1 MKPMKSNFYKI
12 YGFRIIFVVVFL
24 LSFIL
29 MGSRRTLESNS
40 NAVEDWLPDRFQETK
55 DYRWFL
61 KHFPFESY
69 IVVSWEGCEF
79 DEPGEG
85 KIHEDQIELFAQ
97 KLVPSQTI
105 DNFALTAPEAELV
118 ADLDIEKIEDRL
130 DPTLKIRPPRETAEE
145 SPAPA
150 PQPGPASNK
159 LAAAANLQKSE
170 NYFRSVMTGPR
181 LARLLEES
189 YSKASRR
196 LRNDPE
202 ELHRLVME
210 RLTGVLVGPD
220 HKSTAMLITLNTGF
234 KGGGKKMQELINRVR
249 EISVEC
255 GLPDTAQIHTG
266 SVAYRAW
273 SAVADTVHEIVSGRT
288 PRTDGIIMGG
298 PPVDNAALDQE
309 GTRTLYRLAGICAL
323 VSLILALICLR
334 DFMLTMYTFWV
345 AILSAGLA
353 MAMVSFTGSKC
364 DSILLS
370 MPALVYVLAMS
381 GSIHLINYYHDAIR
395 DKGLDGAVERA
406 VSHAFPPSFFAQLTT
421 AIGLGSLFT
430 SQLIPIIKFGFYSA
444 VGILMTLLL
453 LFLYLPALLTAFPR
467 KKFAQ
472 KYAFEGLENHSGFLA
487 NFWTKYGRFVVRF
500 HNQLALLCL
509 AAMLFFGAYLPVLK
523 PSVKMMNFFSP
534 DADIIAHY
542 TWLEGKLGPL
552 VPMEVVLCFDNA
564 RLSPEQYSIADRLTL
579 VNDICHALQDNIRDK
594 NDGEP
599 IIGGALS
606 VATFMP
612 DLESICE
619 PDTTAWRFV
628 GSAIG
633 KNIEENRDALK
644 DYLTVEGNP
653 PISEIIE
660 VARGEIPPLRET
672 YSQKRNLLRGT
683 LSDEQRQIFLG
694 PDAAA
699 EDFDLSQ
706 PIDEPDVS
714 SVEDTSNRADIED
727 YRKAR
732 ERLLDALRLCALL
745 EKKQPELENAGIT
758 DLDGI
763 FDKITAG
770 KPFRSIITAA
780 ESGVLHR
787 ACRIWQQKRGIEL
800 WRVSIRVW
808 SLKKDV
814 DYSDLINQV
823 KKVVQPMLGETS
835 KEIMADIFHTETDK
849 YDYLANAGL
858 SDIAPPQNVLGG
870 LLEKKPDYSYL
881 KTDDPLLT
889 RVRADFKAESDGEEI
904 TGDAGAHSD
913 DVIFPAGISAKFTG
927 MVPLVYKTQHALIN
941 GLVGSIIT
949 AFLIIAVV
957 FAVYLRSIPKACVAM
972 IPNLFPVV
980 IVFGFMAWAGIVVD
994 VGTMMTA
1001 SVALGVAVDDTMHY
1015 LTWFSD
1021 GVNSGLTR
1029 KEAAVNAYKRCAPA
1043 MTESTIIA
1051 GLGLSAFMFSTFVP
1065 TQRFGLLMLTILFV
1079 AEIGDLIFL
1088 ASLLTGPLGKFFEK
1102 KKDRKKDSGQTP
1114 QPAA

>member
-1 MKPMKSNFYKI
+1 MRKDFYKT

-40 NAVEDWLPDRFQETK
+40 NAVEDWLPSNFQETK
-55 DYRWFL
+55 DYKWFL
-61 KHFPFESY
+61 KKFPFESY
-69 IVVSWEGCEF
+69 IVVSWDGCQF
-79 DEPGEG
+79 DEAGES

-105 DNFALTAPEAELV
+105 DNFALTAPEAELL
-118 ADLDIEKIEDRL
+118 ADLDIEEIDDRL
-130 DPTLKIRPPRETAEE
+130 DPELAVRSSHKTAEATE
-145 SPAPA
+145 GETNG
-150 PQPGPASNK
+150 PGPASPK
-159 LAAAANLQKSE
+159 LAAAANLQNSE

-181 LARLLEES
+181 LARLLEDS

-196 LRNDPE
+196 LRGNPE
-202 ELHRLVME
+202 ELHHLVME

-234 KGGGKKMQELINRVR
+234 KGGGKKMQELINRVKA
-249 EISVEC
+249 ISVEC
-255 GLPDTAQIHTG
+255 GLPDTMNVKTG

-273 SAVADTVHEIVSGRT
+273 SAVADTVHEIVYGRT
-288 PRTDGIIMGG
+288 PRVDGLIMGG

-309 GTRTLYRLAGICAL
+309 GTRTLYRLAGICAIISL
-323 VSLILALICLR
+323 VLALICLH

-406 VSHAFPPSFFAQLTT
+406 VKHAFPPSFFAQLTT

-430 SQLIPIIKFGFYSA
+430 SQLIPIVKFGFYSA
-444 VGILMTLLL
+444 VGVLMTLLL

-467 KKFAQ
+467 KKFAK
-472 KYAFEGLENHSGFLA
+472 KYANEGLENHSGILA
-487 NFWTKYGRFVVRF
+487 NFWLKYGRFVV
-500 HNQLALLCL
+500 HYHVLLAALCF
-509 AAMLFFGAYLPVLK
+509 AAMLFFGANLPKLK

-542 TWLEGKLGPL
+542 TWLEEKLGPL

-564 RLSPEQYSIADRLTL
+564 QLSPERYGTAARLDL
-579 VNDICHALQDNIRDK
+579 VNRICSELKENIRDK
-594 NDGEP
+594 EDDTP
-599 IIGGALS
+599 LIGGALS
-606 VATFMP
+606 VATFTP
-612 DLESICE
+612 DLAMLCE
-619 PDTTAWRFV
+619 PDTTAWRIV
-628 GSAIG
+628 GSALG
-633 KNIEENRDALK
+633 NNIDENRGALK
-644 DYLTVEGNP
+644 DYLTIEGNP
-653 PISEIIE
+653 SIAEIIA
-660 VARGEIPPLRET
+660 VADEEIAPAKEA
-672 YSQKRNLLRGT
+672 YSQKRVLLMGS
-683 LSDEQRQIFLG
+683 LSSKEQQAYLG
-694 PDAAA
+694 ADIAADGYDPATPPVYEDAGNIA
-699 EDFDLSQ
+699 
-706 PIDEPDVS
+706 
-714 SVEDTSNRADIED
+714 DTSNRADVED
-727 YRKAR
+727 FRKA
-732 ERLLDALRLCALL
+732 EEKLLSALRLHALL
-745 EKKQPELENAGIT
+745 EKKRPELEEAGIT
-758 DLDGI
+758 DLSGI
-763 FDKITAG
+763 MSKITAG
-770 KPFRSIITAA
+770 KPYRSITTGT
-780 ESGVLHR
+780 ESSELCR
-787 ACRIWQQKRGIEL
+787 ACRLWQEKRGIEL
-800 WRVSIRVW
+800 WRISIRVW

-823 KKVVQPMLGETS
+823 KKVVQPLLGEES
-835 KEIMADIFHTETDK
+835 QELMVDVFHIDTDK
-849 YDYLANAGL
+849 YDYLTNAGL
-858 SDIAPPQNVLGG
+858 GEIAPPQNVLGG
-870 LLEKKPDYSYL
+870 LMEKATDYSYL
-881 KTDDPLLT
+881 KTEDPLLQK
-889 RVRADFKAESDGEEI
+889 VRGDFKACCEDASVE
-904 TGDAGAHSD
+904 GDAGAHSD
-913 DVIFPAGISAKFTG
+913 DVIFPAGISAKYTG

-941 GLVGSIIT
+941 GLVKSIIM

-957 FAVYLRSIPKACVAM
+957 FVFYLRSPSCALVAM
-972 IPNLFPVV
+972 IPNIFPVI

-1021 GVNSGLTR
+1021 GVDNGLTR
-1029 KEAAVNAYKRCAPA
+1029 KQSAVEAYKRCAPA
-1043 MTESTIIA
+1043 MTESSLIA

-1079 AEIGDLIFL
+1079 AEIGDLVFL
-1088 ASLLTGPLGKFFEK
+1088 ASLLTSPLGNCFVKRSERQK
-1102 KKDRKKDSGQTP
+1102 KR
-1114 QPAA
+1114 AAAKQQAE